1 MSSEL
6 KKKCVWVLKS
16 KLYQKCISNTLIIML
31 CCNRLG
37 ILFTI
42 FFILLSDTELFFFH
56 YYFMFN
62 PQFKLQLR
70 FFHPPILEC
79 IWVIFLLAS
88 VYIHVLTRSLIMI
101 CSYMSKWAPFSAMSW
116 QEQVTFRWWCL
127 LCTRLTRLVGF
138 L

>member
-62 PQFKLQLR
+62 PQFKLQLC

-88 VYIHVLTRSLIMI
+88 VYTFVYMYLLGHLSWSALIWANEPLFQLCHGKNKLLSDDDVCFVL
-101 CSYMSKWAPFSAMSW
+101 
-116 QEQVTFRWWCL
+116 
-127 LCTRLTRLVGF
+127 G
-138 L
+138 